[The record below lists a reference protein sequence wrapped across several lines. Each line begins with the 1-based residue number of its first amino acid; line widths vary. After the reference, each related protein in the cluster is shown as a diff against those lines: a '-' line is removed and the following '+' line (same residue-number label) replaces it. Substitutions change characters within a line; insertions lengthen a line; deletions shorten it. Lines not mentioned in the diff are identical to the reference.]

1 MNRIGRKMAMVAMT
15 TLIGIGL
22 LGTAAFAAF
31 APTVTGPAST
41 STTQAPKAD
50 RLKAV
55 LDALVARGVITQ
67 QQADAIL
74 AALKEERRD
83 DGDLA
88 KRVFS
93 NLLEQSAAYL
103 EMQPAALKAKLPGT
117 SLAAIADDTR
127 GKSAEG
133 LVAYLTEAVNRAIAR
148 ALADGKIT
156 QEQADRL
163 TAAAPEHITK
173 FVRHTW
179 PEHRQRD
186 PRADHPK
193 DMAFIG
199 DAIGVAREY
208 LGLEREELMSAL
220 RSGKSLGQIAD
231 GTAGKSRDGLVAAIT
246 SAANTRIDTAQQAG
260 KLTVEQATQLKAK
273 VSEAVAKIVD
283 RSWPIKSR

>member
-1 MNRIGRKMAMVAMT
+1 MNRIGRKMAIVAMT

-31 APTVTGPAST
+31 APTVTGLASAST
-41 STTQAPKAD
+41 IQAPKPD
-50 RLKAV
+50 RLKAI

-74 AALKEERRD
+74 AALKEERHD

-179 PEHRQRD
+179 PEHK
-186 PRADHPK
+186 PRLAHPTIA
-193 DMAFIG
+193 AFIG
-199 DAIGVAREY
+199 DAVTATREY
-208 LGLEREELMSAL
+208 LGIPREELMSAL
-220 RSGKSLGQIAD
+220 RSGKTLGQIAD
-231 GTAGKSRDGLVAAIT
+231 GTAGKSRDGLIAAIT
-246 SAANTRIDTAQQAG
+246 SATNTRIDTAQQAG